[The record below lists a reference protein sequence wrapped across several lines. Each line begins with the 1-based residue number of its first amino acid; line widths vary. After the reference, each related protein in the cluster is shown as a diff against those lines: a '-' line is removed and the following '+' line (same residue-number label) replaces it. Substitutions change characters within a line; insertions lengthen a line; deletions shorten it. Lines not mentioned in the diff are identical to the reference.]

1 MVDILNLKFNDES
14 RSGSSP
20 DERTYHPTTR
30 HPLGCETMG
39 VKVKERKDKRKGRKK
54 NKRLRIK

>member
-20 DERTYHPTTR
+20 DERSYPTYLSSFGGSG
-30 HPLGCETMG
+30 LGSKKRT
-39 VKVKERKDKRKGRKK
+39 DKRKGRKK
-54 NKRLRIK
+54 NNILIIEL